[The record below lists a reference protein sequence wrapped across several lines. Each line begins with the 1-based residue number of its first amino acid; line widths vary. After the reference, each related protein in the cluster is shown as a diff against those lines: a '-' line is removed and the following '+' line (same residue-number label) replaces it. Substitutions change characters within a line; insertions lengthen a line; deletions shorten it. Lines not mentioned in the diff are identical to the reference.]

1 MTTSYVPPPAP
12 ESAPKS
18 SGCGKAVAIG
28 CIVILILGAIGVIGI
43 GVVVLGALKHTDAYQ
58 HARDKAISDPRVV
71 DRLGAPVEAGWWVS
85 GNVHTEGSN
94 GVATIKFP
102 ISGSRG
108 KATVNADATLE
119 NGSWTYQRIVVH
131 PDVHPDRG
139 GGDIDVLHP

>member
-1 MTTSYVPPPAP
+1 MTTSYVPPPSP
-12 ESAPKS
+12 ESAPPKS

-43 GVVVLGALKHTDAYQ
+43 GVVVLGALKHTDVYQ

-71 DRLGAPVEAGWWVS
+71 ERLGAPVEAGWWGK

-94 GVATIKFP
+94 GVATITLP
-102 ISGSRG
+102 ISGSHG

-131 PDVHPDRG
+131 PDNG